1 MIPSCLSTQH
11 MAPRE
16 DLVQSA
22 VAFLNDPQAA
32 TAPLAKRIEFLESK
46 DMTPEEI
53 EEALKRA
60 GSGSAQ
66 SHPGSVVSH
75 GGAAPTVPASYAFQS
90 APPLPERDWKDVF
103 IMATVT
109 VGVGFGLYT
118 VAKRYLMPLI
128 LPPTP
133 PSLEADK
140 EALEA
145 EFARVQGL
153 LDQVQQ
159 DTEEVKNSQVEVAK
173 RVTDALKGVEETID
187 QLKSQTKKRDDEM
200 KLVTAEVERIRDRLP
215 KNIDKLKDSQE
226 QGLADIQSELKS
238 LKQLLSTRT
247 AASSGP
253 KLPPIP
259 PPSSYLTRKASP
271 AVPAAAPAPVT
282 PGSPVHNVSS
292 SSTVPADRD
301 DFIPTPAGAVP
312 MIPQPA
318 SMSSSS
324 TSTVPNSA
332 ISSAPS
338 PIQEPEPF
346 VPEPGNSAVK
356 KPAPKASIP
365 AWQLAALEKEKE
377 KEKE

>member
-1 MIPSCLSTQH
+1 MV
-11 MAPRE
+11 RE

-22 VAFLNDPQAA
+22 VAFLKDPQAA

-60 GSGSAQ
+60 GNGGSHSGSV
-66 SHPGSVVSH
+66 SGTNGGGSGVVGS
-75 GGAAPTVPASYAFQS
+75 VPASYAFQS
-90 APPLPERDWKDVF
+90 PPPLPERDWKDVF

-159 DTEEVKNSQVEVAK
+159 DTEEVKTSQIEVAK
-173 RVTDALKGVEETID
+173 RVENALKGVEETID

-271 AVPAAAPAPVT
+271 AVPAVPAVEH
-282 PGSPVHNVSS
+282 SVSS
-292 SSTVPADRD
+292 SSTVPADKE
-301 DFIPTPAGAVP
+301 DFIPTPGGAVP
-312 MIPQPA
+312 
-318 SMSSSS
+318 S
-324 TSTVPNSA
+324 TSSVPNSA
-332 ISSAPS
+332 VSSAPS

-346 VPEPGNSAVK
+346 VPEPK
-356 KPAPKASIP
+356 KPAAKAGIP

>member
-1 MIPSCLSTQH
+1 

-22 VAFLNDPQAA
+22 VAFLKDPQAA

-53 EEALKRA
+53 EEAMKRA
-60 GSGSAQ
+60 N
-66 SHPGSVVSH
+66 
-75 GGAAPTVPASYAFQS
+75 GGAPTQTHQGAAGPAVPYGQPVAPGYAFQS
-90 APPLPERDWKDVF
+90 PPPLPQRDWKDIF

-109 VGVGFGLYT
+109 AGVGVGLYT
-118 VAKRYLMPLI
+118 VAKRYLLPLI

-159 DTEEVKNSQVEVAK
+159 DTEEVKQSQQDVAK
-173 RVTDALKGVEETID
+173 RVEAALKGVEETID

-226 QGLADIQSELKS
+226 QGLTDIQGELKS

-247 AASSGP
+247 ASGSTGP

-259 PPSSYLTRKASP
+259 PPSSYLANLKKAGSP
-271 AVPAAAPAPVT
+271 APSSGAST
-282 PGSPVHNVSS
+282 PGSTATNPASNAAEYSVSS
-292 SSTVPADRD
+292 SSSVPADN
-301 DFIPTPAGAVP
+301 DFIPNPAGAVSMMPSTTPNLAAAPPKPVSP
-312 MIPQPA
+312 MQD
-318 SMSSSS
+318 
-324 TSTVPNSA
+324 
-332 ISSAPS
+332 
-338 PIQEPEPF
+338 PEPF
-346 VPEPGNSAVK
+346 VPEPASSKPAA
-356 KPAPKASIP
+356 PAPKAGIP
-365 AWQLAALEKEKE
+365 AWQLAALEKAKE

>member
-1 MIPSCLSTQH
+1 

-60 GSGSAQ
+60 GSPSTQ
-66 SHPGSVVSH
+66 THSGSVVSH
-75 GGAAPTVPASYAFQS
+75 GAAPSVPASYAFQS
-90 APPLPERDWKDVF
+90 PPPLPERDWKDVF

-153 LDQVQQ
+153 LDQVQT
-159 DTEEVKNSQVEVAK
+159 DTEEVKASQAEVAK
-173 RVTDALKGVEETID
+173 RVTEALKGVEETID
-187 QLKSQTKKRDDEM
+187 QLKTQTKKRDDEM

-247 AASSGP
+247 AASAGP

-271 AVPAAAPAPVT
+271 AVPAVPAA

-292 SSTVPADRD
+292 SSSVPADRD

-318 SMSSSS
+318 ASSSVS
-324 TSTVPNSA
+324 NVPNSA
-332 ISSAPS
+332 VSSAPS
-338 PIQEPEPF
+338 PIQDPEPF
-346 VPEPGNSAVK
+346 VPEPGTA

-377 KEKE
+377 KEKEKE